1 MYMKAENIIK
11 LFSFALVLMI
21 LSCRNEEVESPEP
34 QVPTQITTVT
44 STAFTATVSGTIDG
58 VTYDDLN
65 KGMCGILYTD
75 DSDGAQGYFDSW
87 LKGNNNPGCSQ
98 VGRIKFNTEGGLE
111 ANLSKLKPETAYSY
125 CLYYQ
130 SKDGKIRLLSTP
142 GSFTTRAFSCT
153 METSEAQT
161 VGFYK
166 AVVQGRAGADT
177 RDLALCTTGIVFSRD
192 ADEPTL
198 EDGLKE
204 ANSISDDG
212 SFEVDLKKLL
222 CGTEYRYRT
231 YLRVDHTDMLL
242 YGPVRSLTT
251 RYPDEMA
258 VDLGLSVK
266 WASCNLG
273 AEEPQ
278 EAGEYYR
285 WGETEPSTTV
295 NGYSL
300 GNVGNNICATEYD
313 AAHVVLSGHWRL
325 PTKAEIDELIESC
338 EVQFHTMGEG
348 YVAEF
353 TGNGNSICI
362 PAAGLYNNYGFGG
375 AYDTEI
381 LEQTDCRIIFQSG
394 EKTQYQQRW
403 CWQTKI
409 NFVDHKTE
417 TRYMDYSNEFAIPIR
432 PVWDPEL
439 GN

>member
-1 MYMKAENIIK
+1 MKAENIIK

-21 LSCRNEEVESPEP
+21 LSCRNDEVESPEP

-98 VGRIKFNTEGGLE
+98 VGRIKFNTECGLE

-130 SKDGKIRLLSTP
+130 SKDGKTRLLSTP

-166 AVVQGRAGADT
+166 AVVQGRAGADA

-242 YGPVRSLTT
+242 YGPVRTLTT
-251 RYPDEMA
+251 RYQDEMA

-295 NGYSL
+295 NGYSRPR
-300 GNVGNNICATEYD
+300 GMGSNICATEYD
-313 AAHVVLSGHWRL
+313 AAHVVLSGHWRM
-325 PTKAEIDELIESC
+325 PTMEEIDELIESC
-338 EVQFHTMGEG
+338 EVRFHTMGDG

-353 TGNGNSICI
+353 IRNGNSICI
-362 PAAGLYNNYGFGG
+362 PAAGFYNIYGLDWVYYKDKKGQCSIVIQSGDESNNRGLRKCWRADVNLQYNN
-375 AYDTEI
+375 I
-381 LEQTDCRIIFQSG
+381 
-394 EKTQYQQRW
+394 EKNT
-403 CWQTKI
+403 I
-409 NFVDHKTE
+409 EFP
-417 TRYMDYSNEFAIPIR
+417 NEFAIPIR
-432 PVWDPEL
+432 PVWDPNL
-439 GN
+439 RD